1 MYRIL
6 YVLMLISVCM
16 NADASERDY
25 QEKFCGSIGGQVEYV
40 LPDRTRVDCLTEHHA
55 IEVDFARKW
64 AEAIGQSLHYAKM
77 TGKAPGVL
85 LIVDKER
92 DQKYIDRL
100 YGAINR
106 WHLPIQVWTVEKTE

>member
-1 MYRIL
+1 MHRIL
-6 YVLMLISVCM
+6 YIIFLIPIIV
-16 NADASERDY
+16 NAGEREY
-25 QEKFCGSIGGQVEYV
+25 QERFCAGVGGQVEFV
-40 LPDRTRVDCLTEHHA
+40 LPDRTRVDCLTERHA

-85 LIVDKER
+85 LIVDGES
-92 DQKYIDRL
+92 DQKYVDRL

-106 WHLPIQVWTVEKTE
+106 WHLPIQVWLLDKTE